1 MKNLTFIFAIIF
13 ATSSFAQFDQG
24 TWTFGAGDQF
34 ISTASFDDMKA
45 DASYFVMD
53 GLMVS
58 VSLSGSTEVGDF
70 DLEDSFYYDE
80 ATMDW
85 GFGVRYYINDD
96 GLFAG
101 LNFNKVD
108 LFDVNDDGEYNFDAD
123 GMREE
128 KTALDMTL
136 SVGFSKQLMENIWF
150 EPMFTVG
157 VPAGGEDPDL
167 EGVMITRDA
176 PMTYGIGA
184 MFRFAF

>member
-24 TWTFGAGDQF
+24 TWSFGAGQMF
-34 ISTASFDDMKA
+34 ISTASFEGMQA

-58 VSLSGSTEVGDF
+58 VSLSGSTEVGDI

-85 GFGVRYYINDD
+85 GLGVRYYINDD

-101 LNFNKVD
+101 LNFDKVD
-108 LFDVNDDGEYNFDAD
+108 LFDVNDDGEYNYDAD
-123 GMREE
+123 GIPEE

-150 EPMFTVG
+150 EPMFSVYI
-157 VPAGGEDPDL
+157 PAGGVDPDF
-167 EGVMITRDA
+167 GGMITRDA
-176 PMTYGIGA
+176 PMTYGIGG

>member
-24 TWTFGAGDQF
+24 TWSFGAGQMF
-34 ISTASFDDMKA
+34 ISTASFEGMQA

-58 VSLSGSTEVGDF
+58 VSLSGSTEVGDI

-85 GFGVRYYINDD
+85 GLGVRYYINDD

-101 LNFNKVD
+101 LNFDKVD
-108 LFDVNDDGEYNFDAD
+108 LFAE
-123 GMREE
+123 
-128 KTALDMTL
+128 
-136 SVGFSKQLMENIWF
+136 
-150 EPMFTVG
+150 
-157 VPAGGEDPDL
+157 
-167 EGVMITRDA
+167 
-176 PMTYGIGA
+176 
-184 MFRFAF
+184 